1 MASISFTF
9 PIFLTIIFFLT
20 FKIIP
25 TIETNA
31 SETRL
36 LFYYHER
43 TKSPNATTI
52 KVVSS
57 PIDQTVPIFAFGN
70 IFVFDDP
77 LTKGLDPESPVLG
90 RVQGGLVITSLDGYD
105 GLYNFNMVF
114 TGFDP
119 WTGSTLTVIGRNP
132 TQQTVKELPVVGG
145 TGRLRLTR
153 GYIILT
159 RLTSLARPDGI
170 ITFEVNLTLWNN

>member
-1 MASISFTF
+1 MASISFTL
-9 PIFLTIIFFLT
+9 PIFLTIFFFLT
-20 FKIIP
+20 LKTIP
-25 TIETNA
+25 TIETDAN
-31 SETRL
+31 ETRL

-43 TKSPNATTI
+43 TKSPNATAI

-57 PIDQTVPIFAFGN
+57 PVDPTVPIFAVGN

-77 LTKGLDPESPVLG
+77 LTEGLDPASHVLG
-90 RVQGGLVITSLDGYD
+90 RVQGELVFASLDGYD
-105 GLYNFNMVF
+105 GLYNFNIVF
-114 TGFDP
+114 TDLDP

-145 TGRLRLTR
+145 TGRFRRTR